1 MVKKSW
7 NQKMY
12 DELQSIVVNIQNK
25 NFVWSDLGWKMQENE

>member
-12 DELQSIVVNIQNK
+12 DELQSIVVIIQNK